1 MQVLYQLSY
10 GPVGGADTGWLEN
23 PAGPGAV
30 SCAVGDYTAAGP
42 RPGWPQTCRQTATS
56 LPCTLTWSAGRTIG
70 A

>member
-1 MQVLYQLSY
+1 
-10 GPVGGADTGWLEN
+10 VGGADTGWLEN

-30 SCAVGDYTAAGP
+30 SCAFGDYTAAGP
-42 RPGWPQTCRQTATS
+42 RPCRPRPGRPQTCRQTATS